1 MLQIL
6 VRPTWLDI
14 CCADKHLGLIKH
26 LVQTVKEQVHCTRL
40 MKKLLIEYL
49 VYWIN
54 KLPTNNGIVNDRIPS
69 EILQGE
75 PNVDCKHLKII
86 LVSYL

>member
-54 KLPTNNGIVNDRIPS
+54 KLPTNNGIERWDCVIALEAAVWVCPS
-69 EILQGE
+69 E
-75 PNVDCKHLKII
+75 
-86 LVSYL
+86 